1 MAVERTTLHIDGM
14 SCDHCVRA
22 VRRALEAVPGVAVQ
36 SVAVGTAT
44 VDYDEREVPLERV
57 LDAVNDEGY
66 SATPERG
73 AAG

>member
-1 MAVERTTLHIDGM
+1 MTRTTLRIDGM

-22 VRRALEAVPGVAVQ
+22 VRQALEAVPGVAVRA
-36 SVAVGTAT
+36 VAVGTAT
-44 VDYDEREVPLERV
+44 VEFDDREVPLERV

-66 SATPERG
+66 AATPESG